1 MAYNDGILFS
11 PAVAS
16 ISPFASI
23 RPWKVDIPAT
33 SKLLFASILLANVAI
48 PTTFIPSSDILS
60 LSATPVPKL
69 NIFVP
74 AACMVVPVPRLNL
87 LADNLSVSAI

>member
-1 MAYNDGILFS
+1 M
-11 PAVAS
+11 
-16 ISPFASI
+16 SPFASI

-33 SKLLFASILLANVAI
+33 SKLPLASMLLENVEI

-74 AACMVVPVPRLNL
+74 TACMVVPVPRLNL
-87 LADNLSVSAI
+87 LADNLSTSAI

>member
-11 PAVAS
+11 PAIPS
-16 ISPFASI
+16 IIPFASI

-33 SKLLFASILLANVAI
+33 SKLPLASMLLENVEI
-48 PTTFIPSSDILS
+48 PTTFIPSSDILT

-74 AACMVVPVPRLNL
+74 TACMVVPVPRLNL